1 MTVVQPEL
9 HADMAPLAF
18 LLGTWSGT
26 GHGYY
31 PTIDPFEYRETVTFS
46 HVGKPFLAYV
56 QHTKHALDGRPL
68 HTETGYWRLSGPGRV
83 ELVLAHP
90 TGVVEVSEGT
100 LDGTALRLRSIS
112 VTGTTSA
119 KEVTALE
126 RDIDV
131 DAEAGVLR
139 YSVRMAAVTRP
150 LSGHL
155 DAELRRVAGDG
166 SV

>member
-1 MTVVQPEL
+1 MMGVQPDL
-9 HADMAPLAF
+9 HADLAPLAF

-26 GHGYY
+26 GTGYY
-31 PTIDPFEYRETVTFS
+31 PTIDPFQYRESVTFS

-56 QHTKHALDGRPL
+56 QRTRHAVDDRPL
-68 HTETGYWRLSGPGRV
+68 HSEAGYWRLPAPGRV

-100 LDGTALRLRSIS
+100 LEGRTLRLRSIS

-131 DAEAGVLR
+131 DHDGVLR
-139 YSVRMAAVTRP
+139 YRVRMAAVGRP
-150 LSGHL
+150 ITGHL
-155 DAELRRVAGDG
+155 DAELHRAPDGAG
-166 SV
+166 